1 MAAGEHPDA
10 SDLFHRALTVRNGAL
25 LFLAF
30 CIGGTLISLGITA
43 TLASVLGQTR
53 ATSMGTVGQI
63 FESVNATFSGLGFI
77 ALVVTF
83 RVQYEELRLE
93 RQELMKQHAAMDKS
107 QRALV
112 RSAETDIR
120 MCHMELMRMS
130 MEDEDLATVWPEVKA
145 GQSPIRVKQFTYAN
159 LIVQHQRLMRTAG
172 VYTDADVIA
181 FFRYLFTSPVIRDF
195 WEARAVARQVI
206 TPKASAEWE
215 FEQLVDV
222 AYREIHQPKQA
233 SAPADEPHA
242 NVVDLDSRRQPN
254 SDAV

>member
-10 SDLFHRALTVRNGAL
+10 SDMFHRALTIRNGAL

-30 CIGGTLISLGITA
+30 CIGGTLVCLGIA
-43 TLASVLGQTR
+43 AALVAALGQSR
-53 ATSMGTVGQI
+53 ASSMGTIGQI

-107 QRALV
+107 QRAPV

-130 MEDEDLATVWPEVKA
+130 MEDEDLAAVWPEVKA
-145 GQSPIRVKQFTYAN
+145 GQSAIRIKQFTYAN
-159 LIVQHQRLMRTAG
+159 LIVQHQRLMHTAG
-172 VYTDADVIA
+172 IYTDADVIA
-181 FFRYLFTSPVIRDF
+181 FFHYLFTSPVIRDF
-195 WEARAVARQVI
+195 WEARVVARQI
-206 TPKASAEWE
+206 IMPEASAEWK

-222 AYREIHQPKQA
+222 AYHEIHEPKQP
-233 SAPADEPHA
+233 SAPDDKPHTNIA
-242 NVVDLDSRRQPN
+242 DLDSRREPN

>member
-1 MAAGEHPDA
+1 MAADEHPDA
-10 SDLFHRALTVRNGAL
+10 SDMFRRALTIRNGAL
-25 LFLAF
+25 FFLAF

-43 TLASVLGQTR
+43 ALASALGQSR
-53 ATSMGTVGQI
+53 ATSMGNVGQI

-145 GQSPIRVKQFTYAN
+145 GQSPTRIKQFTYAN

-206 TPKASAEWE
+206 TPEASAEWE

-222 AYREIHQPKQA
+222 AYREIHQPEQA
-233 SAPADEPHA
+233 SAPAAEPHA